1 MLSTPEHETPS
12 EIGRFL
18 ALWAIRR
25 RTDKVLDP
33 AMGSGALLRCA
44 FDRLRQLGVRSPGPQ
59 LFGVEIDTDRR
70 DAATRRFE
78 AAGRFRP
85 TLILNDFLGLAK
97 RDNPFPGN
105 FEAIICNPPFLRR
118 QEIPAS
124 YRIVLD
130 RIAFPKKADGN
141 GGSGLAG
148 LHLHFIL
155 KALEFA
161 RPGGRLAF
169 VLPSTMFSAAYS
181 ARLKSLLRNQTTIS
195 GLLIFDPELLVFPGV
210 LTSTALLLITKRR
223 PIPEHKAVV
232 AELHQVGQAE
242 ELLRVLGSREGDGFG
257 DVFRSRQSRWSP
269 RRNWG
274 GLSAF
279 RLRPTKGA
287 RQLDDFVAVR
297 RGIATGANSY
307 FTLSGEAARAL
318 DLPAGS
324 LKRIASTA
332 GLHFYDFCE
341 GDLSRLESCG
351 EKTYLFSV
359 TPTYGEQAAVRKYI
373 ELGEATG
380 IPHRYLTSHRRN
392 WFVVERVPHAPVLF
406 TYMTRK
412 RPRFV
417 LNKTGAVHLN
427 NLLGVYPRSGVSTQ
441 SLPALLALLNCTEFV
456 KRLPAVG
463 RPYAGGL
470 LKVEPGDLVRSTIP
484 DITQLDVSTRTE
496 LGDAFQRLCYLA
508 RIGRA
513 VDGLSELDGTVSDV
527 TERF

>member
-12 EIGRFL
+12 EIGQFL

-25 RTDKVLDP
+25 TTDKVLDP
-33 AMGSGALLRCA
+33 ATGSGALLQCA
-44 FDRLRQLGVRSPGPQ
+44 FDRLRELGVRSPGPQ
-59 LFGVEIDTDRR
+59 LFGVEIDADRR

-78 AAGRFRP
+78 AAGRFGP
-85 TLILNDFLGLAK
+85 TLILNDFLDLATPV
-97 RDNPFPGN
+97 NLFPGN

-130 RIAFPKKADGN
+130 RLAFPNKPDGN

-148 LHLHFIL
+148 LHFYFIL

-161 RPGGRLAF
+161 KPGGRLAF

-181 ARLKSLLRNQTTIS
+181 RQLKSFLRNRTTIS
-195 GLLIFDPELLVFPGV
+195 GLLIFDQELLVFPGV
-210 LTSTALLLITKRR
+210 LTSTALLLITKRH

-232 AELHQVGQAE
+232 AEVHRVGQAE
-242 ELLRVLGSREGDGFG
+242 ELLRLLRSKEGDGLG
-257 DVFRSRQSRWSP
+257 DVFRSRQTHWSP
-269 RRNWG
+269 RRNWAS
-274 GLSAF
+274 LSAF
-279 RLRPTKGA
+279 RLRAIRDA
-287 RQLDDFVAVR
+287 RQLGDLVAVR

-307 FTLSGEAARAL
+307 FTLSGEAVRAL
-318 DLPAGS
+318 DLPARF

-332 GLHFYDFCE
+332 SLHFYDFCE

-359 TPTYGEQAAVRKYI
+359 TPTCGEHAAVRRYI

-380 IPHRYLTSHRRN
+380 IPHRYLTSHRKN
-392 WFVVERVPHAPVLF
+392 WFEMEKVPPAPVLF

-417 LNKTGAVHLN
+417 LNNTRAVHLN
-427 NLLGVYPRSGVSTQ
+427 NLLGVYPRSGVSTR
-441 SLPALLALLNCTEFV
+441 SLQALLALLNSTEFV
-456 KRLPAVG
+456 RRLPAVG
-463 RPYAGGL
+463 RTYAGGL
-470 LKVEPGDLVRSTIP
+470 LKVEPGDLAQSTIP
-484 DITQLDVSTRTE
+484 DITLLNVSTRTE
-496 LGDAFQRLCYLA
+496 LGNAFQRLSYLA

-513 VDGLSELDGTVSDV
+513 VDGLSELDETVSNV
-527 TERF
+527 TDNF